1 MSSRANCNLHSSLEL
16 DMKMPVHDIGANV
29 VYDWGP
35 SKKLA
40 KAAFFLKQQEI
51 ASFRYVLKNS
61 GPNDFESEA
70 ILTHSGT
77 KIVHWKGDLTN
88 TDAKKTLDCQLQG
101 VFLTSPATLKG
112 KWGFY
117 SVKLH
122 GVFQEECKLQ
132 GIF

>member
-1 MSSRANCNLHSSLEL
+1 MQYLEV

-40 KAAFFLKQQEI
+40 KAAFFLKQQEV

-61 GPNDFESEA
+61 GPNDFQSEA

-77 KIVHWKGDLTN
+77 KIVHWKGDFTN
-88 TDAKKTLDCQLQG
+88 TDMKKTLDCQLQG

-112 KWGFY
+112 MT
-117 SVKLH
+117 VK
-122 GVFQEECKLQ
+122 
-132 GIF
+132 IFIFDSTAGQII